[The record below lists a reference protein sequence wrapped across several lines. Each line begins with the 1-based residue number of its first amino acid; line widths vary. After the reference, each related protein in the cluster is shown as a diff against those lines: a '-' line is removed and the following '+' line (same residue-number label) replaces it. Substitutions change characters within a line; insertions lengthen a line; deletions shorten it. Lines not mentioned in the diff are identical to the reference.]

1 MFVKRGLIEDVYVNA
16 LQRLND
22 KVKSKSILTES

>member
-1 MFVKRGLIEDVYVNA
+1 MFVKRGLTEDVYVNA

-22 KVKSKSILTES
+22 MVKPILAES

>member
-1 MFVKRGLIEDVYVNA
+1 MFVKQGLTEDVYINA

-22 KVKSKSILTES
+22 KVKSILAES